1 MENLSSE
8 VKFSVLLGYL
18 FIRLHTIFQQVINTL
33 SSFVNNFSPV
43 EETLRKFSP
52 FDGNLLKT
60 VK

>member
-43 EETLRKFSP
+43 EETLRKFYH
-52 FDGNLLKT
+52 LT
-60 VK
+60 ETC